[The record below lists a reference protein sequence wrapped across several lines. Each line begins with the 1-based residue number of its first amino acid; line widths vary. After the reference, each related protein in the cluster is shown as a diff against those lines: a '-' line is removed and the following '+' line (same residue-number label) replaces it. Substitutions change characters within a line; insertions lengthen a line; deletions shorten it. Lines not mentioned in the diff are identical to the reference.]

1 MTLPYTAI
9 LGAHTLA
16 FVLLVGAI
24 VVFDL
29 RVLGFAKGLP
39 LRDLSRLTLPV
50 CFFALLLAVGS
61 GVLMLNARAEDLLA
75 SRALQVKLALILAAG
90 LNAAF
95 FRTGPW
101 TSVAAWNVG
110 VAAPSAARASA
121 ALSIAIWLGVLT
133 CGRLVAAFIRP

>member
-1 MTLPYTAI
+1 MNLPYTAI
-9 LGAHTLA
+9 LGAHTLG

-29 RVLGFAKGLP
+29 RVLGFAKQIP
-39 LRDLSRLTLPV
+39 LRELSRLTLPV
-50 CFFALLLAVGS
+50 CFAAVVLAVGS
-61 GVLMLNARAEDLLA
+61 GVLMLNAHAQDLLA
-75 SRALQVKLALILAAG
+75 SRALQVKLALIVAAA

-101 TSVAAWNVG
+101 TTVAAWNVG
-110 VAAPSAARASA
+110 VPAPFAARASA
-121 ALSIAIWLGVLT
+121 ALSIALWLGVLA